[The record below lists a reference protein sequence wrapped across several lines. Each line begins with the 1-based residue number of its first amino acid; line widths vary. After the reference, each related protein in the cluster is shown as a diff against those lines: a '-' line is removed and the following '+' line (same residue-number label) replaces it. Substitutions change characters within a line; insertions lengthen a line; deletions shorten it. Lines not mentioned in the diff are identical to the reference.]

1 MLQYKYKDV
10 GMNVEYEDKLKRYP
24 KNAAKW
30 LRSFS
35 IEKKLIYQI

>member
-1 MLQYKYKDV
+1 MLQYKCKDV

-30 LRSFS
+30 FFS